1 MKINNPDYRN
11 GPVFFKFI
19 TVKGLMELLAQVP
32 EDYLVNA
39 QSMARTGNL
48 GIYSRADLDAPLEYI
63 INIGDEE
70 LTFYGDLSNNF
81 KDLNNHKP

>member
-19 TVKGLMELLAQVP
+19 TVKRLMELLAQVP

-48 GIYSRADLDAPLEYI
+48 GVYPPDRDDLAYI
-63 INIGDEE
+63 IDIGQEDIEVI
-70 LTFYGDLSNNF
+70 D
-81 KDLNNHKP
+81 DHKP